1 MKDRAGE
8 NINYLVYF
16 QFQNIQGW
24 NKNTFLDIMIYFI
37 RKLGVPPPRHTFS
50 RIWCPPTTGTSS
62 NVRIKNLSNFWQKC
76 RHVSKTFTYQ
86 KPYWLSPI
94 IPFVLEM
101 CVNVQSPLW
110 SGGSSRALSMQTV
123 IKVMNSPQLPRKG
136 RHYQDKKNIL
146 RHLSWFAPPPS
157 FYNSTLPEL
166 RTILPFTQKNQGSVI
181 YNWTSCILVNP
192 LQWKETLKSFFY
204 FWRGE
209 MSRGRGWWQLWGS
222 TPDLS
227 TRLSITAE
235 AAQTLDGNGWWW

>member
-1 MKDRAGE
+1 MLLTLNQCVVKS
-8 NINYLVYF
+8 F
-16 QFQNIQGW
+16 
-24 NKNTFLDIMIYFI
+24 
-37 RKLGVPPPRHTFS
+37 
-50 RIWCPPTTGTSS
+50 
-62 NVRIKNLSNFWQKC
+62 
-76 RHVSKTFTYQ
+76 
-86 KPYWLSPI
+86 
-94 IPFVLEM
+94 PFVLEI
-101 CVNVQSPLW
+101 CVNVLESPLW
-110 SGGSSRALSMQTV
+110 SGSSRALSMQTG

-166 RTILPFTQKNQGSVI
+166 RTMLPFTELRKRKKNPRLCNIQLDLLYFG
-181 YNWTSCILVNP
+181 
-192 LQWKETLKSFFY
+192 KSSPMKGNIKIFFY